1 MAEFGIAMDGRAPV
15 ADIPAQARAAEAGG
29 ASTLWIACHLYLR
42 DPITMAALA
51 LGATRRIKIALM
63 AMSPYSVHPVFIA
76 MAAATLEEIYPGRVI
91 LCLGVGAPAD
101 LKAAG
106 IDSPRPLKTIAEA
119 VEICRSLLAGEMT
132 EFKGQVFQ
140 VSGRRLASGAR
151 NVPIV
156 LAASRPNM
164 LQLAGRATD
173 GVLISAATSPPFVKA
188 CLAQAAEATG
198 GRPFRKLG
206 IVYTRLGVTEKEG
219 IDPIRRPIG
228 FVLRGAHHAENIR
241 LSGARLDQAA
251 LAAAYAAENWREVD
265 RLVSDDVV
273 RLHAACGTPAQVK
286 ARLEEYRAFGLDEVI
301 IGGMD
306 DVPSISAALAAA
318 HGYMARGDKA

>member
-1 MAEFGIAMDGRAPV
+1 MAEFGISMDGRAPV
-15 ADIPAQARAAEAGG
+15 TDIPAQAKAAEEGG

-76 MAAATLEEIYPGRVI
+76 MAAATLDEMYPDRVI
-91 LCLGVGAPAD
+91 LCLGAGAPAD

-106 IDSPRPLKTIAEA
+106 LEATRPLLSIGETVK
-119 VEICRSLLAGEMT
+119 ICRALLAGEMAD
-132 EFKGQVFQ
+132 FKGQMFR
-140 VSGRRLASGAR
+140 VSGRRLANRGAK
-151 NVPIV
+151 VPIV
-156 LAASRPNM
+156 LAASRARM
-164 LQLAGRATD
+164 LKLAGRESD

-188 CLAQAAEATG
+188 CLAEAASANPG
-198 GRPFRKLG
+198 FRKVG
-206 IVYTRLGVTEKEG
+206 IVYTKLGATEKEG

-251 LAAAYAAENWREVD
+251 LATAYAAENWAEVD

-273 RLHAACGTPAQVK
+273 RRHAACGTPDQVRAK
-286 ARLEEYRAFGLDEVI
+286 LEEYRAIGLDEVV

-306 DVPSISAALAAA
+306 DAPSIAAALAAI
-318 HGYMARGDKA
+318 RR

>member
-1 MAEFGIAMDGRAPV
+1 MDGRAPV
-15 ADIPAQARAAEAGG
+15 TDIPAQAKAAEEGG
-29 ASTLWIACHLYLR
+29 ASTLWIACHLFLR

-51 LGATRRIKIALM
+51 LGATRRIKVALM

-76 MAAATLEEIYPGRVI
+76 MAAATLDEMYPGRVV
-91 LCLGVGAPAD
+91 LCLGAGAPAD

-106 IDSPRPLKTIAEA
+106 LEATKPLSSIDETVK
-119 VEICRSLLAGEMT
+119 ICRALLDGEMAD
-132 EFKGQVFQ
+132 FQGQVFH
-140 VSGRRLASGAR
+140 VAGRRLANGGR
-151 NVPIV
+151 KVPIV
-156 LAASRPNM
+156 IAASRSRM
-164 LQLAGRATD
+164 LKLAGRMTD

-188 CLAQAAEATG
+188 CLSEATSTKQD
-198 GRPFRKLG
+198 FRKVG
-206 IVYTRLGVTEKEG
+206 IVYTKLGATEKEG

-251 LAAAYAAENWREVD
+251 LATAYAAENWAEVD

-273 RLHAACGTPAQVK
+273 RRHAACGTPDQVRAK
-286 ARLEEYRAFGLDEVI
+286 LEEYRAIGLDEIV

-306 DVPSISAALAAA
+306 DAPSIAASLAAV
-318 HGYMARGDKA
+318 RR

>member
-1 MAEFGIAMDGRAPV
+1 MAEFGISMDGRAPV
-15 ADIPAQARAAEAGG
+15 IDIPTQARAAEEGG

-76 MAAATLEEIYPGRVI
+76 MAAATLDEMYPGRVI
-91 LCLGVGAPAD
+91 LCLGAGAPAD

-106 IDSPRPLKTIAEA
+106 LEATKPLVSVGETVK
-119 VEICRSLLAGEMT
+119 ICRALLAGEMAD
-132 EFKGQVFQ
+132 FQGQIFR
-140 VSGRRLASGAR
+140 VSGRRLANGGR
-151 NVPIV
+151 EVPIV
-156 LAASRPNM
+156 LAASRARM
-164 LQLAGRATD
+164 LKLAGRESD

-188 CLAQAAEATG
+188 CLAEAASINPG
-198 GRPFRKLG
+198 FRKVG
-206 IVYTRLGVTEKEG
+206 IVYTKLGATEKEG

-251 LAAAYAAENWREVD
+251 LATAYAAEDWAEVD

-273 RLHAACGTPAQVK
+273 RRHAACGTPDQVRAK
-286 ARLEEYRAFGLDEVI
+286 LDEYRAIGLDEVV
-301 IGGMD
+301 IGGVD
-306 DVPSISAALAAA
+306 DAASIAAALAAV
-318 HGYMARGDKA
+318 RR

>member
-1 MAEFGIAMDGRAPV
+1 MAEFGISMDGRAPV
-15 ADIPAQARAAEAGG
+15 TDIPAQAKAAEEGR

-51 LGATRRIKIALM
+51 LGATRRIRIALM

-76 MAAATLEEIYPGRVI
+76 MAAATLDEMYPGRVI
-91 LCLGVGAPAD
+91 LCLGAGAPAD

-106 IDSPRPLKTIAEA
+106 LEATRPLVSVGETLK
-119 VEICRSLLAGEMT
+119 ICRALLAGEMAD
-132 EFKGQVFQ
+132 FQGQMFR
-140 VSGRRLASGAR
+140 VSGRRLANGGR
-151 NVPIV
+151 EVPIV
-156 LAASRPNM
+156 LAASRARM
-164 LQLAGRATD
+164 LKLAGRESD

-188 CLAQAAEATG
+188 CVAEAASAN
-198 GRPFRKLG
+198 PDFRKVG
-206 IVYTRLGVTEKEG
+206 IVYTKLGATEKEG

-228 FVLRGAHHAENIR
+228 FVLRGTHHAENIR

-251 LAAAYAAENWREVD
+251 LATAYAAENWAEVD

-273 RLHAACGTPAQVK
+273 RRHAACGTPDQVRAK
-286 ARLEEYRAFGLDEVI
+286 LEEYRAIGLDEVV

-306 DVPSISAALAAA
+306 DALSIAAALAAV
-318 HGYMARGDKA
+318 RR

>member
-1 MAEFGIAMDGRAPV
+1 MLEFGISMDGRAPV
-15 ADIPAQARAAEAGG
+15 TDIPTQARVAEEGG
-29 ASTLWIACHLYLR
+29 ASTLWIACHLFLR

-51 LGATRRIKIALM
+51 LGATRRIKVALM

-76 MAAATLEEIYPGRVI
+76 MAAATLDEMFPGRVI
-91 LCLGVGAPAD
+91 LCLGAGAPAD

-106 IDSPRPLKTIAEA
+106 LEATRPLLTIDET
-119 VEICRSLLAGEMT
+119 VKVCRALLAGEMVDF
-132 EFKGQVFQ
+132 EGKAFH
-140 VSGRRLASGAR
+140 VSGRRLVNGGR
-151 NVPIV
+151 NVPLV
-156 LAASRPNM
+156 VAASRSKM
-164 LQLAGRATD
+164 LQLAGRETD

-188 CLAQAAEATG
+188 CIAEAAAAP
-198 GRPFRKLG
+198 GRDFRKVG
-206 IVYTRLGVTEKEG
+206 IVYTKLGATEKEG

-251 LAAAYAAENWREVD
+251 LAAAYAAENWAEVD

-273 RLHAACGTPAQVK
+273 RRHAACGTPGQVRAK
-286 ARLEEYRAFGLDEVI
+286 LEEYRAIGLDEVV

-306 DVPSISAALAAA
+306 DAPSIAAALAAV
-318 HGYMARGDKA
+318 RR

>member
-1 MAEFGIAMDGRAPV
+1 MAEFGISMDGRAPV
-15 ADIPAQARAAEAGG
+15 TDIPAQAKAAEEGG

-76 MAAATLEEIYPGRVI
+76 MAAATLDEMYPGRVI
-91 LCLGVGAPAD
+91 LCLGAGAPAD

-106 IDSPRPLKTIAEA
+106 LEATKPLVSIGETVK
-119 VEICRSLLAGEMT
+119 ICRALLAGEMAD
-132 EFKGQVFQ
+132 FQGQMFR
-140 VSGRRLASGAR
+140 VSGRRLANGGR
-151 NVPIV
+151 QVPIV
-156 LAASRPNM
+156 LAASRARM
-164 LQLAGRATD
+164 LKLAGRESD

-188 CLAQAAEATG
+188 CLAEAAGANPG
-198 GRPFRKLG
+198 FRKVG
-206 IVYTRLGVTEKEG
+206 IVYTKLGATEKEG

-241 LSGARLDQAA
+241 LSGAALDQAA
-251 LAAAYAAENWREVD
+251 LATAYAAENWPEVD

-273 RLHAACGTPAQVK
+273 RRHAACGTPDQVRAK
-286 ARLEEYRAFGLDEVI
+286 LDEYRAIGLDEVV

-306 DVPSISAALAAA
+306 DARSIAAALAAV
-318 HGYMARGDKA
+318 RR

>member
-1 MAEFGIAMDGRAPV
+1 MAEFGISMDGRAPV
-15 ADIPAQARAAEAGG
+15 TDIPAQAKAAEEGG

-76 MAAATLEEIYPGRVI
+76 MAAATLDEMYPGRVI
-91 LCLGVGAPAD
+91 LCLGAGAPAD
-101 LKAAG
+101 LRAAG
-106 IDSPRPLKTIAEA
+106 LEATRPLQSIDETMK
-119 VEICRSLLAGEMT
+119 ICRALLAGEMAD
-132 EFKGQVFQ
+132 FQGQMFR
-140 VSGRRLASGAR
+140 VSGRRLANGGR
-151 NVPIV
+151 KVPIV
-156 LAASRPNM
+156 LAASRARM
-164 LQLAGRATD
+164 LKLAGRESD

-188 CLAQAAEATG
+188 CLAEAANAN
-198 GRPFRKLG
+198 PAFRKVG
-206 IVYTRLGVTEKEG
+206 IVYTKLGATEKEG

-241 LSGARLDQAA
+241 LSGARLDQPA
-251 LAAAYAAENWREVD
+251 LATAYAAENWAEVD

-273 RLHAACGTPAQVK
+273 RRHAACGTPDQVR
-286 ARLEEYRAFGLDEVI
+286 ARLDEYRAIGLDEVV

-306 DVPSISAALAAA
+306 DAPSIAAALAAV
-318 HGYMARGDKA
+318 RR

>member
-1 MAEFGIAMDGRAPV
+1 MAEFGISMDGRAPV
-15 ADIPAQARAAEAGG
+15 TDIPAQAKAAEEGG
-29 ASTLWIACHLYLR
+29 ASTLWIACHLFLR

-76 MAAATLEEIYPGRVI
+76 MAAATLEEMYPGRVI
-91 LCLGVGAPAD
+91 LCLGAGAPAD

-106 IDSPRPLKTIAEA
+106 LEATKPLVAIDETVK
-119 VEICRSLLAGEMT
+119 ICRALLDGEMAD
-132 EFKGQVFQ
+132 FQGQVFH
-140 VSGRRLASGAR
+140 VAGRRLASGR
-151 NVPIV
+151 RKVPIV
-156 LAASRPNM
+156 IAASRSRM
-164 LQLAGRATD
+164 LKLAGRATD

-188 CLAQAAEATG
+188 CLAEAASTNPA
-198 GRPFRKLG
+198 FQKVG
-206 IVYTRLGVTEKEG
+206 IVYTKLGTTEKEG

-241 LSGARLDQAA
+241 LSGAKLDQAA
-251 LAAAYAAENWREVD
+251 LATAYAAENWAEVD

-273 RLHAACGTPAQVK
+273 RRHAACGTPDQVRAK
-286 ARLEEYRAFGLDEVI
+286 LEEYRAIGLDEVV

-306 DVPSISAALAAA
+306 DAPSIAAALAAV
-318 HGYMARGDKA
+318 RR

>member
-1 MAEFGIAMDGRAPV
+1 MVEFGISMDGRAPV
-15 ADIPAQARAAEAGG
+15 IDIPAQAKAAEEGG

-51 LGATRRIKIALM
+51 LGATKRIKIALM

-76 MAAATLEEIYPGRVI
+76 MAAATLDEMYPGRVI
-91 LCLGVGAPAD
+91 LCLGAGAPAD

-106 IDSPRPLKTIAEA
+106 LEATRP
-119 VEICRSLLAGEMT
+119 LAGEMAD
-132 EFKGQVFQ
+132 FQGQMFR
-140 VSGRRLASGAR
+140 VSGRRLVNGGRPNNAHK
-151 NVPIV
+151 VPIV
-156 LAASRPNM
+156 LAASRARM
-164 LQLAGRATD
+164 LKLAGRESD

-188 CLAQAAEATG
+188 CLTEAASTNPG
-198 GRPFRKLG
+198 FQKVG
-206 IVYTRLGVTEKEG
+206 IVYTKLGATEKEG

-241 LSGARLDQAA
+241 LSGAKLDQAA
-251 LAAAYAAENWREVD
+251 LATAYAAENWTEVD

-273 RLHAACGTPAQVK
+273 RRHAACGTPDQVRAK
-286 ARLEEYRAFGLDEVI
+286 LEEYRAIGLDEVV

-306 DVPSISAALAAA
+306 DAPSIAAALAAV
-318 HGYMARGDKA
+318 RR